1 MGMFSRALLIG
12 SFLVVP
18 AGMASAATLV
28 VPAQSFGPLA
38 TDFSYPANGGTGPFT
53 LAGFD
58 SSLGTLTGV
67 HIDYSFTDQ
76 MAGTVRNDAPGAQTF
91 KITESSDLTF
101 SFTGPAAGDYVAS
114 VSKSQNYV
122 NLAAGATAT
131 FGPANTGYTLTDA
144 GSFNPVNIADFVNT
158 SFAFTVSSLTGTAIL
173 GGGGNIAA
181 AVSTQASGFAQVTYT
196 YDAAPAAVP
205 EPAAWAMMLIGF
217 GGVGSLLR
225 RSSRQGSTLRI

>member
-1 MGMFSRALLIG
+1 MGIVSRALLAG
-12 SFLVVP
+12 SFLLAP
-18 AGMASAATLV
+18 AGMASAATMV

-38 TDFSYPANGGTGPFT
+38 TDFSNPTTDGTGPFT

-76 MAGTVRNDAPGAQTF
+76 MAGTVRNNAPNAQTF

-114 VSKSQNYV
+114 VSKAQNYA
-122 NLAAGATAT
+122 NLGSGVTAN

-158 SFAFTVSSLTGTAIL
+158 PFSFTVSSLTGTAIL

-181 AVSTQASGFAQVTYT
+181 AVSTQASGFASVTYT
-196 YDAAPAAVP
+196 YDAAPAALP
-205 EPAAWAMMLIGF
+205 EPAAWAMMLVGF
-217 GGVGSLLR
+217 GGVGTMLR
-225 RSSRQGSTLRI
+225 RSSRQGATLRI